1 MTTSESN
8 TTGPHTPGE
17 TRLPPQSTTGPI
29 TWVKE
34 NLFSPW
40 YNGILTALAAAII
53 YGLLKPLYVWG
64 IKNASFG
71 TVCGSG
77 HDGACWAFIRDMWP
91 VFMVGTYPHEERW
104 RIVIVL
110 GVVIAIGLS
119 LAFKRVRQWKPIW
132 VLWALTPV
140 VIFFLIRGGSITGL
154 TQVSTS
160 HWGGLMLTVMF
171 AGVGMICAFPISLCL
186 ALGRASDI
194 PVIRAICIA
203 YIELIRGVPLITLLF
218 MASVVLPLFFP
229 PEMEIDK
236 LLRAQIGI
244 TLFFS
249 AYLAENIRGG
259 LQALPKG
266 QEEAAR
272 ALGMGYWQR
281 MLLIILPQALRIVI
295 PPMVNSFIG
304 ILKDTS
310 LVGIVG
316 LVDLLQV
323 VFAATS
329 NPKWLGRIEE
339 AYVFVAIFYWFM
351 CYGLSRY
358 SQHLERRYAV
368 DKR

>member
-1 MTTSESN
+1 MSEI
-8 TTGPHTPGE
+8 THTHGE
-17 TRLPPQSTTGPI
+17 TRLPPKNTTGPL

-40 YNGILTALAAAII
+40 YNGILTVLGAAII
-53 YGLLKPLYVWG
+53 YGLFKPLYDWG

-71 TVCGSG
+71 TVCGAG

-104 RIVIVL
+104 RILIVL
-110 GVVIAIGLS
+110 AVVVAIGAS
-119 LAFKRVRQWKPIW
+119 LAFKKVRAFKPIW
-132 VLWALTPV
+132 VLWALSPL
-140 VIFFLIRGGSITGL
+140 VIFFLIRGGSVTGL

-171 AGVGMICAFPISLCL
+171 AGVGMICAFPISLAL

-244 TLFFS
+244 TLFFA

-281 MLLIILPQALRIVI
+281 MLLIILPQSLRIVI

-358 SQHLERRYAV
+358 SQHLEKRYAV